1 MKITVYF
8 EAKAVKPSV
17 AQNATVVLVDV
28 LRATTM
34 IPMLLYHGATGV
46 AYCHDPGAA
55 KKHFS
60 KLKRGE
66 GMLAGEREWEKI
78 PGFHLGGSPLESSRD
93 KVKGRLVCFSTQSPL
108 KVPSEAK
115 HIILGSFVNLGD
127 VYESCLRG
135 NRDVVIVCA
144 GNPEDSAFA
153 GMLVDFLQSTL
164 GSTPILLAESAKD
177 AVAIYKPWQGRIV
190 ELLRESPDG
199 KELIRKG
206 YAKDLDFAS
215 KTNRISSVPYLKDQ
229 LFLKEDTPKPKKT
242 LDSDGKPRTSGAPQ
256 KGKSIKVTVP
266 LFPKNPEHPVP
277 GMDKA
282 SAKKG
287 SVPPEDKKAEGKKK
301 EISVLK
307 KGEGKT
313 AVTAGKPAGTPK
325 PKKAPGKP
333 APMFSKKTIA
343 SPAFAIPAL
352 LAAKPAVKP
361 VAKKK

>member
-1 MKITVYF
+1 
-8 EAKAVKPSV
+8 
-17 AQNATVVLVDV
+17 VVLVDV
-28 LRATTM
+28 LRATTT
-34 IPMLLYHGATGV
+34 IPMFLYHGATGV
-46 AYCHDPGAA
+46 VFCHDPGTA
-55 KKHFS
+55 KKQFA

-93 KVKGRLVCFSTQSPL
+93 KVKDRLVCFSTQSPL
-108 KVPSEAK
+108 KVPAEAK

-164 GSTPILLAESAKD
+164 GSTPIILAESAKD
-177 AVAIYKPWQGRIV
+177 AVALYKPWQGRIV

-206 YAKDLDFAS
+206 FAKDLDFAS

-229 LFLKEDTPKPKKT
+229 LFLKEDTPKPKKI
-242 LDSDGKPRTSGAPQ
+242 LDSDGKPRASSAPQ

-277 GMDKA
+277 GLEKA
-282 SAKKG
+282 ATKKG
-287 SVPPEDKKAEGKKK
+287 SAPPEDKKAEGKKK
-301 EISVLK
+301 EAPALK
-307 KGEGKT
+307 KGEGKSS
-313 AVTAGKPAGTPK
+313 VTAGKSAGTPK
-325 PKKAPGKP
+325 PKKAAGKP
-333 APMFSKKTIA
+333 APMFSKKTVA
-343 SPAFAIPAL
+343 SPVFHAP
-352 LAAKPAVKP
+352 PTPVAVKP
-361 VAKKK
+361 AAKKK